1 MMSQLKKIKTRN
13 GFSLVE
19 LIVVLFILVGLA
31 ALIVPTV
38 TDLVGRTRA
47 STAAS
52 SINAVA
58 NAIQRYEVQY
68 LTSPNNY
75 DSLVTAIGIGTD
87 LDTLDPLLNNLVTPI
102 FANVTLTPTLR
113 APLTAAGITSLGVHA
128 VGANSFV
135 RATPTVLADNDVING
150 LTVLA
155 QQALGLEGTGVLN
168 KYVVL
173 GVGTITDMKGRT
185 MMEPPV
191 AFPGEG
197 PINPNTAYRRYLAV
211 YQITDGTDP
220 LLKAKIVA
228 VIAPDGKGLAG
239 ELADYF
245 RFVSIN

>member
-1 MMSQLKKIKTRN
+1 MKSQLKSIKPRN

-47 STAAS
+47 STTAS

-68 LTSPNNY
+68 LTTPNNY
-75 DSLVTAIGIGTD
+75 DSLVTNPITGAA
-87 LDTLDPLLNNLVTPI
+87 LSTLDPLLT
-102 FANVTLTPTLR
+102 ANFVDVTLATAVR
-113 APLTAAGITSLGVHA
+113 VPLTAAGIISVGIHA
-128 VGANSFV
+128 PGSNSFARAVSTPLADDHIVKGLSVGAQV
-135 RATPTVLADNDVING
+135 
-150 LTVLA
+150 
-155 QQALGLEGTGVLN
+155 ALGLEAIGVAG
-168 KYVVL
+168 KYIVL
-173 GVGTITDMKGRT
+173 GVGTITDMRGRT

-211 YQITDGTDP
+211 YQISDGVNP
-220 LLKAKIVA
+220 LTRARIIA
-228 VIAPDGKGLAG
+228 VIAPDGKNLAAQ
-239 ELADYF
+239 LADYF
-245 RFVSIN
+245 ALVATN